1 MGWIVDTG
9 GKGFG
14 VDDRIDKM
22 SGGGSVW
29 IAGGVDNANGG
40 GGAGSGCWVGVAM
53 TTVGAAVT
61 LCCCVWPGVGGP
73 VAAG

>member
-29 IAGGVDNANGG
+29 MAGVDNVYG
-40 GGAGSGCWVGVAM
+40 GGAGSGG
-53 TTVGAAVT
+53 GG
-61 LCCCVWPGVGGP
+61 CCC
-73 VAAG
+73 